1 MCGSLITLSSAGV
14 YTYFKVSKVLEK
26 NDKCIKVNED
36 FKARPKPL
44 TDPLDLM
51 VPIDPA

>member
-36 FKARPKPL
+36 FKACVGSSCSCCAPKAS
-44 TDPLDLM
+44 
-51 VPIDPA
+51 V